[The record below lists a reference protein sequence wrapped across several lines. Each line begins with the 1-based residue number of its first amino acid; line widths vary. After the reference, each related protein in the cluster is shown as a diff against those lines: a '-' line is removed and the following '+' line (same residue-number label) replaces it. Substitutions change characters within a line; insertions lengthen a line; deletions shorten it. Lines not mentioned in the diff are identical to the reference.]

1 MNLCYDSTGWN
12 FVLNPRS
19 DWQPMEGSE
28 QRLCVVSPSF
38 AKDKTSCIVLET
50 RQQRA
55 AVIPKERKMKPA
67 SSSYQQMA
75 CGGGGGGGGGG
86 VTLFYTIVG
95 KMICTE
101 G

>member
-55 AVIPKERKMKPA
+55 AVIPKEGKMKPA

-75 CGGGGGGGGGG
+75 CAGGEGGGGGG
-86 VTLFYTIVG
+86 TLFYTTVG
-95 KMICTE
+95 RQICTE

>member
-1 MNLCYDSTGWN
+1 
-12 FVLNPRS
+12 
-19 DWQPMEGSE
+19 MEGSE

-86 VTLFYTIVG
+86 YAILHNCRKTDRHRRLTCCPWSDCRQNIPLGF
-95 KMICTE
+95 
-101 G
+101 

>member
-19 DWQPMEGSE
+19 DWQPVEGSE

-38 AKDKTSCIVLET
+38 AKDKTSC
-50 RQQRA
+50 
-55 AVIPKERKMKPA
+55 K
-67 SSSYQQMA
+67 
-75 CGGGGGGGGGG
+75 
-86 VTLFYTIVG
+86 LFYTIVG
-95 KMICTE
+95 RQICTE